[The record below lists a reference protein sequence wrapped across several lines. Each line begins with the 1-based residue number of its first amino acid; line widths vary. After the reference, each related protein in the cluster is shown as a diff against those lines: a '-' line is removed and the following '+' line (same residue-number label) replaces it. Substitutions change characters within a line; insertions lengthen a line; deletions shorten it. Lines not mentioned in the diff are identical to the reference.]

1 MSKPS
6 EDLFTKLIKIHF
18 GLYTD
23 NLKAGRNIVKDI
35 KFIPI
40 SINYDVIHE
49 ARSFPSELLGEK
61 PQKETFFKLIKKFSL
76 VAK

>member
-18 GLYTD
+18 GQYQD
-23 NLKAGRNIVKDI
+23 NLKAGQNISKDI

-40 SINYDVIHE
+40 GINYDRVHE
-49 ARSFPSELLGEK
+49 GESFPFELLGEK
-61 PQKETFFKLIKKFSL
+61 PQKETFFKLI
-76 VAK
+76 